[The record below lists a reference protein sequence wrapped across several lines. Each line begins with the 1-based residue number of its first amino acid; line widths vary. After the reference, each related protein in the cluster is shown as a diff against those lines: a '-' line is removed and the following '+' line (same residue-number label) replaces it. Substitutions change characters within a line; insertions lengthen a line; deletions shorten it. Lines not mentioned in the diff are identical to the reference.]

1 MSDNPKRES
10 YGKSET
16 KRFLFNLFNP
26 WSGLSNRQGDVMPS
40 FGRLADA
47 VKEIV
52 EGGLGML
59 EAAGDKVFAYDD
71 GSVCPVIDSIAGAE
85 HGADAIIDY

>member
-1 MSDNPKRES
+1 
-10 YGKSET
+10 
-16 KRFLFNLFNP
+16 
-26 WSGLSNRQGDVMPS
+26 MPS
-40 FGRLADA
+40 FDVLADA

-85 HGADAIIDY
+85 LHALAGHGGVDAD

>member
-1 MSDNPKRES
+1 
-10 YGKSET
+10 
-16 KRFLFNLFNP
+16 
-26 WSGLSNRQGDVMPS
+26 MPS

-47 VKEIV
+47 VVEIG

-85 HGADAIIDY
+85 LHALAGHGGVDANVGLARARRANADD